1 MSSTFMRTLARAA
14 TAGGVHEPWVARMAL
29 FPGGGQEDYIEPR
42 AKVVRPRGGVVSP
55 IANAG
60 LELDRPTPKFDELG
74 NFEINR
80 H

>member
-1 MSSTFMRTLARAA
+1 MSHGWREWLY
-14 TAGGVHEPWVARMAL
+14 
-29 FPGGGQEDYIEPR
+29 FPVEQEDYIEPR